1 MLSKEKLNRIN
12 QLAKKAKSEGLTS
25 EEKQEQQQLREE
37 YLQNIRKSFS
47 GTIENMK
54 VIDPNGDDV
63 TPQKVKDLRK
73 KH

>member
-12 QLAKKAKSEGLTS
+12 QLAKKAKSEGLTN

>member
-12 QLAKKAKSEGLTS
+12 QLAKKAKSEGLTN

-47 GTIENMK
+47 GTIKNMK

-63 TPQKVKDLRK
+63 TPQKVKNLRK
-73 KH
+73 NH